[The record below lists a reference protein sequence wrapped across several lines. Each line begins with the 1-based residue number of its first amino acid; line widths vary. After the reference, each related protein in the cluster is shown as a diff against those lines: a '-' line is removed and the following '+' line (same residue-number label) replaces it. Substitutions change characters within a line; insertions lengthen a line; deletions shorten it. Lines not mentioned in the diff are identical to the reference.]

1 MNIVAVT
8 ACPAGLA
15 HTYMAAEAIK
25 KAAIRLGHT
34 IKVETQGSMGL
45 RNELTPQ
52 EIAAA
57 DLIIFCVDMAVAKSE
72 RFKGRQL
79 YTCGVAQAV
88 RDATGVVK
96 AAVATVTPVAQ

>member
-15 HTYMAAEAIK
+15 HTYMAAEAIR

-45 RNELTPQ
+45 RNELTPA

-57 DLIIFCVDMAVAKSE
+57 DLIIFAVDMAVAKVD
-72 RFKGRQL
+72 RFKDRKIF
-79 YTCGVAQAV
+79 TCNPAQAV
-88 RDATGVVK
+88 RDATGVVT
-96 AAVATVTPVAQ
+96 AALKSVQ

>member
-1 MNIVAVT
+1 VNIVAVT

-25 KAAIRLGHT
+25 RAAQRMGHT

-45 RNELTPQ
+45 RGELTPA

-57 DLIIFCVDMAVAKSE
+57 DIVMFCVDMAVAKVE
-72 RFKGRQL
+72 RFNGRKIFRC
-79 YTCGVAQAV
+79 TVAAAV
-88 RDATGVVK
+88 RDATGCVNG
-96 AAVATVTPVAQ
+96 AVAAAQQG